1 MNSAL
6 EKKLE
11 SVLNNIVVKLEENL
25 DFFKTL
31 DIDFLSK
38 DGASHKAEIRLI
50 NDKLIFTMGKMK
62 QELRPEELM
71 QLLFQQGK
79 PFDDCT
85 VNYVE
90 RGTSITIWT
99 EKNNVKIKYKET
111 QLQEI
116 IPHDD
121 VTARSNREYLVK
133 VGEADELLRE
143 IGIISAQG
151 KVKNDMIRKYN
162 QIDRFVELTEGI
174 LRKLAE
180 GKESITVLDCA
191 CGKSYLSFVLN
202 YFIKEKLKKNCYFIG
217 LDISEQ
223 VIASSKQMAANLGY
237 KNMEFLAVNIQNYMP
252 SKEIDLVISLHG
264 CDIATDMAI
273 AAGIRYKAEAV
284 VVIPCCQ
291 REVLNQYEYQAF
303 KDITKHGILKAR
315 LADVLTDGVR
325 GIILESMG
333 YEVSIVEYISPLDTP
348 KNLMIRAIKQGGRNK
363 KAYQSYLELKESLGI
378 EPTLA
383 RLINI

>member
-1 MNSAL
+1 MNGAL

-11 SVLNNIVVKLEENL
+11 SVLSNIVVKLEENI
-25 DFFKTL
+25 DFFKAL
-31 DIDFLSK
+31 DIEFISK
-38 DGASHKAEIRLI
+38 NGTSSKAEIRLI
-50 NDKLIFTMGKMK
+50 NDKLIFKLGKFK
-62 QELRPEELM
+62 QELQPKELIW
-71 QLLFQQGK
+71 LFFQQGK
-79 PFDDCT
+79 CFDDCT

-90 RGTSITIWT
+90 RGTNITIWT
-99 EKNNVKIKYKET
+99 EKNNVKIKYNEA
-111 QLQEI
+111 QLQES

-133 VGEADELLRE
+133 VGEADVLLRE

-174 LRKLAE
+174 IKQLAE

-202 YFIKEKLKKNCYFIG
+202 YYIKEKLKKNCYFIG

-223 VIASSKQMAANLGY
+223 VIASSKNMAANLGY
-237 KNMEFLAVNIQNYMP
+237 KNMEFLQMNIQNYMP
-252 SKEIDLVISLHG
+252 TKTIDLVISLHG

-273 AAGIRYKAEAV
+273 AAGIRYNAEAV

-291 REVLNQYEYQAF
+291 REILNQYEYQPF
-303 KDITKHGILKAR
+303 NDITKHGILKAR

-325 GIILESMG
+325 GIILEAMG
-333 YEVSIVEYISPLDTP
+333 YDVSIVEYISPLDSP
-348 KNLMIRAIKQGGRNK
+348 KNLMIRAIKQGGKNR
-363 KAYQSYLELKESLGI
+363 KAYDSYLELKASLGI

-383 RLINI
+383 RLVNI

>member
-1 MNSAL
+1 MNNAL

-11 SVLNNIVVKLEENL
+11 GVLSNIVIKLEENI
-25 DFFKTL
+25 DFFKAL
-31 DIDFLSK
+31 DIEFISK
-38 DGASHKAEIRLI
+38 NAASSKAEVRLT
-50 NDKLIFTMGKMK
+50 NDKLIFKLGKVK
-62 QELRPEELM
+62 QELLPRDLM
-71 QLLFQQGK
+71 QLIFQHGK
-79 PFDDCT
+79 SFDDCA

-99 EKNNVKIKYKET
+99 EKNNVKIKYNET
-111 QLQEI
+111 QTQEN

-143 IGIISAQG
+143 IGIISSQG

-174 LRKLAE
+174 IKQLAE

-202 YFIKEKLKKNCYFIG
+202 YYIKEKLKKNCYFIG

-223 VIASSKQMAANLGY
+223 VIASSKQMAGNLGY
-237 KNMEFLAVNIQNYMP
+237 KNMEFLQMNIQNYMP
-252 SKEIDLVISLHG
+252 TKKIDLVISLHG

-273 AAGIRYKAEAV
+273 AAGIRYSAEAV

-291 REVLNQYEYQAF
+291 REILNQYEYQPF

-315 LADVLTDGVR
+315 LADVLTDGIR
-325 GIILESMG
+325 GIVLESMG
-333 YEVSIVEYISPLDTP
+333 YDVSIVEYISPLDTP
-348 KNLMIRAIKQGGRNK
+348 KNLMIRAIKQGGKNR
-363 KAYQSYLELKESLGI
+363 KAYESYLELKESLGI

>member
-1 MNSAL
+1 MNIAL

-11 SVLNNIVVKLEENL
+11 SVLNNIVIKLEENL
-25 DFFKTL
+25 DFFKAL
-31 DIDFLSK
+31 DIEYLSNK
-38 DGASHKAEIRLI
+38 GESHKAEIRLV
-50 NDKLIFTMGKMK
+50 NDKLIFAMGKMK
-62 QELRPEELM
+62 QELQPKEM
-71 QLLFQQGK
+71 VQLLFQQGK
-79 PFDDCT
+79 NFDDCT
-85 VNYVE
+85 VNYIE
-90 RGTSITIWT
+90 RGTNITIWT

-116 IPHDD
+116 ISHDD

-143 IGIISAQG
+143 VGIISAQD
-151 KVKNDMIRKYN
+151 KIKNDMIRKYN
-162 QIDRFVELTEGI
+162 QIDRFVELTEDI
-174 LRKLAE
+174 LKKLSE
-180 GKESITVLDCA
+180 SKESITVLDCA

-202 YFIKEKLKKNCYFIG
+202 YYIKEKLKKNCYFIG

-237 KNMEFLAVNIQNYMP
+237 KNMEFLQVNIQNYMP
-252 SKEIDLVISLHG
+252 TKKIDLVISLHG

-273 AAGIRYKAEAV
+273 AAGVRYKAEAV

-291 REVLNQYEYQAF
+291 REILNQYEYQPF

-315 LADVLTDGVR
+315 LADVLTDGIR
-325 GIILESMG
+325 GILLESMG

-348 KNLMIRAIKQGGRNK
+348 KNLMIRAIKQGGKNK
-363 KAYQSYLELKESLGI
+363 KVYQSYLELKESLGI
-378 EPTLA
+378 ELTLA
-383 RLINI
+383 RLLNI

>member
-1 MNSAL
+1 MNNAL

-11 SVLNNIVVKLEENL
+11 GVLTNLILKLEENI
-25 DFFKTL
+25 DFFKGI
-31 DIDFLSK
+31 DIEFSTK
-38 DGASHKAEIRLI
+38 DGEHAKAEIRLKDDVLI
-50 NDKLIFTMGKMK
+50 FKQGKTKQELQPKQLSKLIF
-62 QELRPEELM
+62 E
-71 QLLFQQGK
+71 QGK
-79 PFDDCT
+79 VYDDCV
-85 VNYVE
+85 VNYQE
-90 RGTSITIWT
+90 RGTHITIWT
-99 EKNNVKIKYKET
+99 EKNNVKIKYNET
-111 QLQEI
+111 QAKDS

-121 VTARSNREYLVK
+121 VTSRSNRDYLVK
-133 VGEADELLRE
+133 VGEADDVLRE
-143 IGIISAQG
+143 IGVISTEG

-174 LRKLAE
+174 IKQLAE

-202 YFIKEKLKKNCYFIG
+202 YYIKEKLKKNCYFIG

-223 VIASSKQMAANLGY
+223 VIASSKKMADNLGY
-237 KNMEFLAVNIQNYMP
+237 KNMEFLQMNIQNYMP
-252 SKEIDLVISLHG
+252 TKKIDLVISLHG

-273 AAGIRYKAEAV
+273 AAGIRYNAEAV

-291 REVLNQYEYQAF
+291 RELLNQYSYEPF

-348 KNLMIRAIKQGGRNK
+348 KNLMIRAIKQGSRNRQ
-363 KAYQSYLELKESLGI
+363 AYDRYLELKEALGI

>member
-1 MNSAL
+1 MNAAL

-11 SVLNNIVVKLEENL
+11 NVLGTIIVKLEENL
-25 DFFKTL
+25 DFFKSL
-31 DIDFLSK
+31 DIEFTSK
-38 DGASHKAEIRLI
+38 LQKPSKLEIRLA
-50 NDKLIFTMGKMK
+50 NDKLVYKLGKTKLEMEPQKLSKLIF
-62 QELRPEELM
+62 E
-71 QLLFQQGK
+71 QGK
-79 PFDDCT
+79 AFDECSIQ
-85 VNYVE
+85 YVE
-90 RGTSITIWT
+90 RGTSIAIWT
-99 EKNNVKIKYKET
+99 EKGNVKIKYNET
-111 QLQEI
+111 QIQDN

-121 VTARSNREYLVK
+121 VSARSNREYLVK

-143 IGIISAQG
+143 IGILSAQN
-151 KVKNDMIRKYN
+151 KIKNDMIRKYN

-174 LRKLAE
+174 IKQLAE

-202 YFIKEKLKKNCYFIG
+202 YYIKEKLKKNCYFIG

-223 VIASSKQMAANLGY
+223 VIASSKQMASNLGY

-252 SKEIDLVISLHG
+252 AKKIDLVISLHG

-273 AAGIRYKAEAV
+273 AAGIRYNAEAV

-291 REVLNQYEYQAF
+291 REILSQYQYQPF
-303 KDITKHGILKAR
+303 KEITKHGILKAR
-315 LADVLTDGVR
+315 LADVLTDGIR

-348 KNLMIRAIKQGGRNK
+348 KNLMIRAIKQGPKNR
-363 KAYQSYLELKESLGI
+363 KAYEAYLELKESLGI

>member
-1 MNSAL
+1 MNTAL

-11 SVLNNIVVKLEENL
+11 NILGTLVLKLEENL
-25 DFFKTL
+25 DFFKSL
-31 DIDFLSK
+31 DIEFSNKNQNNSK
-38 DGASHKAEIRLI
+38 SEIRLI
-50 NDKLIFTMGKMK
+50 NDKLIFKQGKAK
-62 QELRPEELM
+62 QEIEPK
-71 QLLFQQGK
+71 QLSKLIFEQGK
-79 PFDDCT
+79 AFDDCLIQ
-85 VNYVE
+85 YVE
-90 RGTSITIWT
+90 RGTGITIWT
-99 EKNNVKIKYKET
+99 EKGNVKIKYNET
-111 QLQEI
+111 QVQDN

-143 IGIISAQG
+143 IGILSAQN
-151 KVKNDMIRKYN
+151 KIKNDMIRKYN

-174 LRKLAE
+174 IKQLAE

-202 YFIKEKLKKNCYFIG
+202 YYIKEKLKKNCYFVG

-223 VIASSKQMAANLGY
+223 VIASSKEMAINLGY

-252 SKEIDLVISLHG
+252 SKKIDLVISLHG

-273 AAGIRYKAEAV
+273 AAGIRYNAEAV

-291 REVLNQYEYQAF
+291 REILSQYQYEPF

-315 LADVLTDGVR
+315 LADVLTDGIR
-325 GIILESMG
+325 GILLESMG

-348 KNLMIRAIKQGGRNK
+348 KNLMIRAIKQGGKNR
-363 KAYQSYLELKESLGI
+363 KAYETYLELKDSMGI

-383 RLINI
+383 RLLNI

>member
-11 SVLNNIVVKLEENL
+11 SVLSNIAMKLEENL

-31 DIDFLSK
+31 DIVFLSK

-50 NDKLIFTMGKMK
+50 DEKLIFAMGKLK
-62 QELRPEELM
+62 QELQPQDLI
-71 QLLFQQGK
+71 QLIYKQGK
-79 PFDDCT
+79 DYEDCS

-90 RGTSITIWT
+90 RGTNITIYT

-111 QLQEI
+111 QKQEL

-121 VTARSNREYLVK
+121 VSTRSNREYLVK

-143 IGIISAQG
+143 IGIISAEG
-151 KVKNDMIRKYN
+151 KIKNDMIRKYN
-162 QIDRFVELTEGI
+162 QIDRFVELTESI
-174 LRKLAE
+174 IKKLAE

-202 YFIKEKLKKNCYFIG
+202 YYIKEKLKKNCHFIG

-273 AAGIRYKAEAV
+273 AAGVRYKAEAI

-291 REVLNQYEYQAF
+291 REILNQYEYEPF
-303 KDITKHGILKAR
+303 KDITKHGILKTR
-315 LADVLTDGVR
+315 LADVLTDGIR
-325 GIILESMG
+325 GIVLESMG

-348 KNLMIRAIKQGGRNK
+348 KNLMIRAIKQGGKNK

-383 RLINI
+383 RLIHI

>member
-11 SVLNNIVVKLEENL
+11 SVLNNIVIKLEENI
-25 DFFKTL
+25 DFFKSL
-31 DIDFLSK
+31 EIAFLSK
-38 DGASHKAEIRLI
+38 DSSSNKAEIRLI
-50 NDKLIFTMGKMK
+50 NDKLIFIMGKSK
-62 QELRPEELM
+62 QELQPKELT
-71 QLLFQQGK
+71 QLLFKHGK
-79 PFDDCT
+79 NYDDCT

-90 RGTSITIWT
+90 RGTNIVIWT

-111 QLQEI
+111 QLLDG
-116 IPHDD
+116 IPHDN

-133 VGEADELLRE
+133 VGEANELLRE
-143 IGIISAQG
+143 IGIISADG

-174 LRKLAE
+174 LTKLAE

-223 VIASSKQMAANLGY
+223 VIASSKQMAENLGY

-291 REVLNQYEYQAF
+291 REILNQYEYQPF

-348 KNLMIRAIKQGGRNK
+348 KNLMIRAIKQGGKNR
-363 KAYQSYLELKESLGI
+363 KAYESYIELKEALGI